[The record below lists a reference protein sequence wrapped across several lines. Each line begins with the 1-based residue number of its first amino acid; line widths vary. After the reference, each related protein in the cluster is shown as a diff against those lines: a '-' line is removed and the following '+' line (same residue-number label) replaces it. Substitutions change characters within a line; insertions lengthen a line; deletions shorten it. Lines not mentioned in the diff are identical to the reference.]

1 MNIDRHHR
9 LVRNLHWVTLLALI
23 FGYSLIWWRDGL
35 DDTGERSRVLAWH
48 ATVGLTVLAFAIA
61 RLLSR
66 AFGDRLVVPHPL
78 SRLER
83 LGSTASHVLLYVAM
97 IGIPLLGW
105 LTVSAR
111 GRMPDVFGL
120 LTLPALIAKDR
131 DLADSLQQWHY
142 LAAMAMLAVVGI
154 HVCGAL
160 YHHFIKRDNVLRAML
175 PLSIDRMLGK
185 LPRGRPEPVQIRPQL
200 PVE

>member
-9 LVRNLHWVTLLALI
+9 LVRNLHWVTFLALI
-23 FGYSLIWWRDGL
+23 FGYSLIWWRDGM
-35 DDTGERSRVLAWH
+35 DDTGERRLALAWH

-61 RLLSR
+61 RLVSR
-66 AFGDRLVVPHPL
+66 AFGDKLVVPHPL
-78 SRLER
+78 SRIER
-83 LGSTASHVLLYVAM
+83 IGSTSSHVLLYVAM

-111 GRMPDVFGL
+111 GRLPDILGL
-120 LTLPALIAKDR
+120 VTLPALIAKDR

-142 LAAMAMLAVVGI
+142 LAAMAMLAVIGV

-175 PLSIDRMLGK
+175 PVAADLMLSK
-185 LPRGRPEPVQIRPQL
+185 LPRRRPEPVQIRPQL